1 MRAHETITGGSLEL
15 VERRP
20 GCVSVGTPIGG
31 VGELL
36 GGAVVL
42 NRLCDFHA
50 SQEQPVDPEER
61 SIVELKQPIA
71 HWSHGADS
79 RSPTTGA
86 QSNPRALRMR

>member
-1 MRAHETITGGSLEL
+1 MRAHETIRGGSLEL

-36 GGAVVL
+36 RGAVVL
-42 NRLCDFHA
+42 NRLSDFHA

-61 SIVELKQPIA
+61 SIVELEEAIA
-71 HWSHGADS
+71 QCRHGADF

-86 QSNPRALRMR
+86 QSNPRPLPMR